1 MTENVVSNEADQILR
16 RIEALS
22 QKHFLPIIGPEKGT
36 ILTDKIR
43 EIKPKRILEVGTLIG
58 YSVIFMG
65 KDLPADAEIIS
76 IEIHRDEAELAEENV
91 KRAQIPPKIQVLVGD
106 AKEIIPKLKGVF
118 DVVFLDAEKSEYL
131 TYLRLVEPKLH
142 VGSVVAD
149 NAGIFADEMSDYLAY
164 VRSSGKYQSSYKSFG
179 DDGVEVSVKL

>member
-1 MTENVVSNEADQILR
+1 MVSSKADPILR

-22 QKHFLPIIGPEKGT
+22 QKHFLPIIGPEKGAV
-36 ILTDKIR
+36 LTDTIR

-58 YSVIFMG
+58 YSAILMG

-106 AKEIIPKLKGVF
+106 AKEVIPTLKGVF

-142 VGSVVAD
+142 VGSVVVAD